1 MKLLIPFKLLSYN
14 QYYRNSKTGKRIK
27 TGAGLAYDEELELFL
42 QDNAAALGFF
52 RRGIDLSINILEFK
66 IHNFNSN
73 YYIKDGS
80 RLNQKSGDVDNFVKV
95 LQDKLFK
102 AIGIDDYLVKRL
114 LVEESPSD
122 KDYAIIE
129 LNVLKLPSH

>member
-14 QYYRNSKTGKRIK
+14 AYYRNTKSGHKVK
-27 TGAGLAYDEELELFL
+27 TGAGLAYDEELGVFL
-42 QDNAAALGFF
+42 EDNAAALNHF
-52 RRGIDLSINILEFK
+52 RKDIDLSNYILELK
-66 IHNFNSN
+66 IHLFNSK

-80 RLNQKSGDVDNFVKV
+80 RLNETSGDIDNYVKV

-102 AIGIDDYLVKRL
+102 ALDLNDARVKRL
-114 LVEESPSD
+114 IVQEDPSD

-129 LNVLKLPSH
+129 LNVL